1 MIDLTKASDPVAA
14 DDNPS
19 VDEFLGTKPRPRWR
33 RWMKY
38 WLPGLVLLLLV
49 LAIVQCTADAPGPDY
64 ITAPVAQESLSL
76 SVTATGNLRPT
87 NQVEVG
93 AEVTGPLSQVLVD
106 VNDRVTKG
114 QVIAVIN
121 TEIIDQQIA
130 QARAN
135 VGAARAALAQAQA
148 TLDIDRV
155 QLTRLE
161 EVRRISGGRVPSQIE
176 VERAEAAVERDRAA
190 VASARANIDAA
201 QALLN
206 GNLTTRSRAVIR
218 APVTGVV
225 LARRVEPGQT
235 VVASFNT
242 VTLFVI
248 AEDLSTMQLR
258 VSIDEADVG
267 QVQAGQAATFTV
279 DAYPG
284 RRFPAVLQ
292 RVDLASSSTTDA
304 QSGTGAAAAASG
316 AGSVVSY
323 EARLDVV
330 NLDGLLRP
338 GMTATATIA
347 TQDTGT
353 ALLVPNAALR
363 FRPDAEEESAGGVF
377 QPQIGLEDGKQQ
389 ASIGEGS
396 RQQVQVLQ
404 ADGTLKAVEV
414 ITGRSDGRRT
424 VVRSNALKP
433 GMKVVTGI
441 KAAAR

>member
-1 MIDLTKASDPVAA
+1 VTDLSKPAEQ
-14 DDNPS
+14 PS

-38 WLPGLVLLLLV
+38 WLPGLVVVLLILGI
-49 LAIVQCTADAPGPDY
+49 AQCTREAPKPDY
-64 ITAPVAQESLSL
+64 ITEAVAQESLSL

-93 AEVTGPLSQVLVD
+93 AEVTGPLDSVLVD

-130 QARAN
+130 QSRAN
-135 VGAARAALAQAQA
+135 LNAARAALAQAQA
-148 TLDIDRV
+148 TIDIDKV
-155 QLTRLE
+155 QLARLQD
-161 EVRRISGGRVPSQIE
+161 VRRLSGGRVPSQIE
-176 VERAEAAVERDRAA
+176 LEQAEAAVARDRAA
-190 VASARANIDAA
+190 VASARANIEAA
-201 QALLN
+201 QASLN
-206 GNLTTRSRAVIR
+206 GNLTTRTRAVIR

-248 AEDLSTMQLR
+248 AEDLSEMQLR

-267 QVQAGQAATFTV
+267 QVNPGQKATFTV

-284 RRFPAVLQ
+284 RRFPATLQ
-292 RVDLASSSTTDA
+292 RVDLASASTTQA
-304 QSGTGAAAAASG
+304 SASGGTGTSAAGG
-316 AGSVVSY
+316 AVVSY
-323 EARLDVV
+323 EARLDVQ
-330 NLDGLLRP
+330 NPDGLLRP

-347 TQDTGT
+347 TQNTGT
-353 ALLVPNAALR
+353 AMLVPNAALR
-363 FRPDAEEESAGGVF
+363 FRPETKEEAGGGVF
-377 QPQIGLEDGKQQ
+377 NPQIGLEDGKQQ
-389 ASIGEGS
+389 ASIGVGS

-404 ADGTLKAVEV
+404 ADGTLKAIEV
-414 ITGRSDGRRT
+414 VTGRSDGRRT
-424 VVRSNALKP
+424 VVTSKGLKP

-441 KAAAR
+441 KAAAQ

>member
-1 MIDLTKASDPVAA
+1 MSVTIDKGETE
-14 DDNPS
+14 PS

-38 WLPGLVLLLLV
+38 WLPALIVLLLV
-49 LAIVQCTADAPGPDY
+49 LTIAQCSAEPPPPDY
-64 ITAPVAQESLSL
+64 ITEAVAEESLSL

-93 AEVTGPLSQVLVD
+93 AEVTGPVDSVLVD

-130 QARAN
+130 QSRAN
-135 VGAARAALAQAQA
+135 ANAARAALGQAQA
-148 TLDIDRV
+148 TLDIDMV
-155 QLTRLE
+155 QLKRLE
-161 EVRRISGGRVPSQIE
+161 EVRRLSGGRVPSQIE
-176 VERAEAAVERDRAA
+176 IEQAEAAVQRDKAA
-190 VASARANIDAA
+190 VASARANIQAA
-201 QALLN
+201 EALLK

-218 APVTGVV
+218 APVNGVV
-225 LARRVEPGQT
+225 LARRIEPGQT
-235 VVASFNT
+235 VVAAFNT

-248 AEDLSTMQLR
+248 AEDLGEMQLR

-267 QVQAGQAATFTV
+267 QVKAGQKASFTV

-284 RRFPAVLQ
+284 RKFPATLQ
-292 RVDLASSSTTDA
+292 RIDLASANTVQG
-304 QSGTGAAAAASG
+304 QSGGATTSAAG
-316 AGSVVSY
+316 GSVVSY
-323 EARLDVV
+323 EARLEVL
-330 NLDGLLRP
+330 NPDGLLRP

-347 TQDTGT
+347 TQNTGS

-363 FRPDAEEESAGGVF
+363 FRPDEKEETGGGVF

-389 ASIGEGS
+389 ATIGEGS
-396 RQQVQVLQ
+396 RQKVQVLQ
-404 ADGTLKAVEV
+404 ADGTLKAIEV
-414 ITGRSDGRRT
+414 TTGRSDGRRT
-424 VVRSNALKP
+424 VVTSKELKP

-441 KAAAR
+441 KAAAQ

>member
-1 MIDLTKASDPVAA
+1 MSNPAEE
-14 DDNPS
+14 PS

-38 WLPGLVLLLLV
+38 WLPGIGVVLLLL
-49 LAIVQCTADAPGPDY
+49 LIAQCTAEPPKPDY
-64 ITAPVAQESLSL
+64 ITEPTVQESLDL

-93 AEVTGPLSQVLVD
+93 AEVTGPLDSVLVD

-130 QARAN
+130 QSRAN
-135 VGAARAALAQAQA
+135 LNAARAALGQAQA
-148 TLDIDRV
+148 TLDIDTV
-155 QLTRLE
+155 QLKRLE
-161 EVRRISGGRVPSQIE
+161 EVQRLSGGRVPSSIE
-176 VERAEAAVERDRAA
+176 VERAEAAVARDRAA
-190 VASARANIDAA
+190 VASARANIEAA
-201 QALLN
+201 QASLN
-206 GNLTTRSRAVIR
+206 GNLTTRTRAVIR
-218 APVTGVV
+218 APVDGVV

-248 AEDLSTMQLR
+248 AEDLSQMQLR
-258 VSIDEADVG
+258 VSVDEADVG
-267 QVQAGQAATFTV
+267 QVKPGQKATFTV

-284 RRFPAVLQ
+284 RRFPATLE
-292 RVDLASSSTTDA
+292 RVDLASSSTT
-304 QSGTGAAAAASG
+304 QAAASG
-316 AGSVVSY
+316 GGTAAAGGSVVSY
-323 EARLDVV
+323 EARLTVA
-330 NLDGLLRP
+330 NPEGLLRP

-347 TQDTGT
+347 TQNTGT

-363 FRPDAEEESAGGVF
+363 FRPDAKEEGGGGVF
-377 QPQIGLEDGKQQ
+377 QPQIGLEDQKQQ

-404 ADGTLKAVEV
+404 ADGSLNAIEV
-414 ITGRSDGRRT
+414 VTGRSDGRRT
-424 VVRSNALKP
+424 VVTSKALKA

-441 KAAAR
+441 KAAAQ

>member
-1 MIDLTKASDPVAA
+1 
-14 DDNPS
+14 

-33 RWMKY
+33 RTMKY
-38 WLPGLVLLLLV
+38 WLPALIVALI
-49 LAIVQCTADAPGPDY
+49 LALIISSFFSEAPKPDY
-64 ITAPVAQESLSL
+64 ITEDVAQESLSL

-93 AEVTGPLSQVLVD
+93 AEVTGPLDSVLVD
-106 VNDRVTKG
+106 VNDRVTRG

-121 TEIIDQQIA
+121 TEIIDQQVA
-130 QARAN
+130 LSRAN
-135 VGAARAALAQAQA
+135 LGAARAALAQAQA
-148 TLDIDRV
+148 TLNIDKV
-155 QLTRLE
+155 QLERLQ
-161 EVRRISGGRVPSQIE
+161 EVRRLSDGRVPSLIE
-176 VERAEAAVERDRAA
+176 VEQAEAAVERDRAA

-201 QALLN
+201 EASLK

-248 AEDLSTMQLR
+248 AEDLSAMQLR

-267 QVQAGQAATFTV
+267 QVKSGQEATFTV

-284 RRFPAVLQ
+284 RRFPATLE
-292 RVDLASSSTTDA
+292 RVDLASSNTVQS
-304 QSGTGAAAAASG
+304 QSGGSGAAAAG
-316 AGSVVSY
+316 GSVVNY
-323 EARLDVV
+323 EARLDVQ
-330 NLDGLLRP
+330 NQDGLLRP

-347 TQDTGT
+347 TQNTGN

-363 FRPDAEEESAGGVF
+363 FRPDTKAEEGGGVF
-377 QPQIGLEDGKQQ
+377 QPQIGLENQEQQ
-389 ASIGEGS
+389 ATIGEGS

-404 ADGTLKAVEV
+404 ADGTLRAVNV
-414 ITGRSDGRRT
+414 VTGRSDGRRT
-424 VVRSNALKP
+424 VVRSSDLKP
-433 GMKVVTGI
+433 GMKVVTGL

>member
-1 MIDLTKASDPVAA
+1 MNDTSKLAEA
-14 DDNPS
+14 PS
-19 VDEFLGTKPRPRWR
+19 VDDFLGTKPRPRWR

-38 WLPGLVLLLLV
+38 WLPALVVALL
-49 LAIVQCTADAPGPDY
+49 IVGIAQCTAEAPPPDY
-64 ITAPVAQESLSL
+64 ITEAVAQESLAL

-93 AEVTGPLSQVLVD
+93 AEVTGPIDSVLVD
-106 VNDRVTKG
+106 VNDEVTKG

-135 VGAARAALAQAQA
+135 LNAARAALGQAQA
-148 TLDIDRV
+148 TLDIDKV
-155 QLTRLE
+155 QLARLE
-161 EVRRISGGRVPSQIE
+161 EVRRLSDGRVPSQIE
-176 VERAEAAVERDRAA
+176 VEQAKAAVQRDLAA
-190 VASARANIDAA
+190 VASARANIEAA
-201 QALLN
+201 QASLN
-206 GNLTTRSRAVIR
+206 GNLTTRTRAVIR
-218 APVTGVV
+218 APVNGVV

-235 VVASFNT
+235 VVAAFNT

-248 AEDLSTMQLR
+248 AEDLSQMQLR

-267 QVQAGQAATFTV
+267 QVQAGQQASFTV

-284 RRFPAVLQ
+284 RRFPATLQ
-292 RVDLASSSTTDA
+292 RVDLASRNTVDS
-304 QSGTGAAAAASG
+304 QSGGASAAVASG
-316 AGSVVSY
+316 SGSVVSY
-323 EARLDVV
+323 EARLDVA
-330 NLDGLLRP
+330 NPEGLLRP

-347 TQDTGT
+347 TQNTGN

-363 FRPDAEEESAGGVF
+363 FRPDEKKEEGGGVF

-389 ASIGEGS
+389 ATIGEGS

-404 ADGTLKAVEV
+404 ANGTLKAIEV

-424 VVRSNALKP
+424 VVRSNTLKP
-433 GMKVVTGI
+433 GMKVVTGV
-441 KAAAR
+441 KAARK

>member
-1 MIDLTKASDPVAA
+1 VNATSNPAEQ
-14 DDNPS
+14 PS

-38 WLPGLVLLLLV
+38 WLPALIVLVLVLV
-49 LAIVQCTADAPGPDY
+49 IAQCTAEKPKPDY
-64 ITAPVAQESLSL
+64 ITEAVAQESLSL

-93 AEVTGPLSQVLVD
+93 AEVTGPLDSVLVD

-130 QARAN
+130 QSRAN
-135 VGAARAALAQAQA
+135 LNAARAALGQAQA
-148 TLDIDRV
+148 TLDIDKV
-155 QLTRLE
+155 QLARLE
-161 EVRRISGGRVPSQIE
+161 EVRQISGGRVPSLIE
-176 VERAEAAVERDRAA
+176 LERAEAAVERDKAA
-190 VASARANIDAA
+190 VASARANIEAADAS
-201 QALLN
+201 LK
-206 GNLTTRSRAVIR
+206 GNLTTRTRAVIR

-248 AEDLSTMQLR
+248 AEDLSEMQLR

-267 QVQAGQAATFTV
+267 QIKAGQKATFTV

-284 RRFPAVLQ
+284 RRFPATLQ
-292 RVDLASSSTTDA
+292 RVDLASSNTVQA
-304 QSGTGAAAAASG
+304 QSGGGAAAAAG
-316 AGSVVSY
+316 ASVVSY
-323 EARLDVV
+323 EARLEVQ
-330 NLDGLLRP
+330 NPEGLLRP

-347 TQDTGT
+347 TQNTGT

-363 FRPDAEEESAGGVF
+363 FRPEPEEQEGGGVF
-377 QPQIGLEDGKQQ
+377 NPQIGLEEQKQQ
-389 ASIGEGS
+389 ATIGEGS

-404 ADGTLKAVEV
+404 PDGTLKAIEV

-424 VVRSNALKP
+424 VVRSKQLKP
-433 GMKVVTGI
+433 GMKVVTAV
-441 KAAAR
+441 KAAGK

>member
-1 MIDLTKASDPVAA
+1 MNEASNPAEV
-14 DDNPS
+14 PS
-19 VDEFLGTKPRPRWR
+19 VDEFLGTKPRPLWR
-33 RWMKY
+33 RWMKF
-38 WLPGLVLLLLV
+38 WLPGLILVVLV
-49 LAIVQCTADAPGPDY
+49 LVIAKCTADPPKPDY
-64 ITAPVAQESLSL
+64 ITAEVAQESLSL

-93 AEVTGPLSQVLVD
+93 AEVTGPIDSVLVD

-135 VGAARAALAQAQA
+135 LNAARAALAQAQA

-155 QLTRLE
+155 QLARLE
-161 EVRRISGGRVPSQIE
+161 EVRRLSDGRVPSQIE
-176 VERAEAAVERDRAA
+176 LDQAKAAVERDKAA
-190 VASARANIDAA
+190 VASARANIEAA
-201 QALLN
+201 EALLK
-206 GNLTTRSRAVIR
+206 GNLTTRTRAVIR
-218 APVTGVV
+218 APVDGVV

-248 AEDLSTMQLR
+248 AEDLARMQLR

-267 QVQAGQAATFTV
+267 QVKAGQQASFTV

-284 RRFPAVLQ
+284 RRFPATLE
-292 RVDLASSSTTDA
+292 RIDLASSNTVQS
-304 QSGTGAAAAASG
+304 QSGGSAASAG
-316 AGSVVSY
+316 AGGSVVSY
-323 EARLDVV
+323 EARLDVQ
-330 NLDGLLRP
+330 NPDGLLRP

-347 TQDTGT
+347 TQNTGS

-363 FRPDAEEESAGGVF
+363 FRPDAKEEGGGGVF
-377 QPQIGLEDGKQQ
+377 QPQIGLEEQKQQ
-389 ASIGEGS
+389 ATIGEGS

-404 ADGTLKAVEV
+404 ADGSLKAIEV
-414 ITGRSDGRRT
+414 VTGRSDGRRT
-424 VVRSNALKP
+424 VVRSKELKA
-433 GMKVVTGI
+433 GMKVVTGV
-441 KAAAR
+441 KAAAK

>member
-1 MIDLTKASDPVAA
+1 MTTQAA
-14 DDNPS
+14 EPGPS

-33 RWMKY
+33 RTMKY
-38 WLPGLVLLLLV
+38 WLPGLIVLVLLALILSAV
-49 LAIVQCTADAPGPDY
+49 FSEAPKPDY
-64 ITAPVAQESLSL
+64 IAESVVQESLDL

-93 AEVTGPLSQVLVD
+93 AEVTGPVDSVLVD

-135 VGAARAALAQAQA
+135 LGAARAALAQAQA
-148 TLDIDRV
+148 TLGIDTV
-155 QLTRLE
+155 QLSRLE
-161 EVRRISGGRVPSQIE
+161 EVRRLSGGRVPSLIE
-176 VERAEAAVERDRAA
+176 IEQAEAAVQRDRAA
-190 VASARANIDAA
+190 VASAKANIEAADAS
-201 QALLN
+201 LK

-218 APVTGVV
+218 APVNGVV
-225 LARRVEPGQT
+225 LARRIEPGQT
-235 VVASFNT
+235 VVAAFNT

-248 AEDLSTMQLR
+248 AEDLAEMQLR
-258 VSIDEADVG
+258 VAIDEADVG
-267 QVQAGQAATFTV
+267 QVKAGQKATFTV

-284 RRFPAVLQ
+284 RQFPATLE
-292 RVDLASSSTTDA
+292 RVDLASATTV
-304 QSGTGAAAAASG
+304 QGQGGSGTPAAASG
-316 AGSVVSY
+316 GSVVSY
-323 EARLDVV
+323 EARLKVA
-330 NLDGLLRP
+330 NPEGLLRP

-347 TQDTGT
+347 TRNTGS

-363 FRPDAEEESAGGVF
+363 FRPDTEEEAGGGVF
-377 QPQIGLEDGKQQ
+377 NPQIGLEDGKQQ

-396 RQQVQVLQ
+396 RQQVQVLE
-404 ADGTLKAVEV
+404 ADGTLKAIEV

-424 VVRSNALKP
+424 VVRSKELKP

-441 KAAAR
+441 KAAGK

>member
-1 MIDLTKASDPVAA
+1 MNAM
-14 DDNPS
+14 DNPVEAPG

-38 WLPGLVLLLLV
+38 WLPGLIGAILLALILW
-49 LAIVQCTADAPGPDY
+49 AIFREPPKPQY
-64 ITAPVAQESLSL
+64 ITEAAVQQSLSL

-93 AEVTGPLSQVLVD
+93 AEVTGPLDSVLVD

-114 QVIAVIN
+114 EVIAVIN

-135 VGAARAALAQAQA
+135 LNASRAALAQAQA
-148 TLDIDRV
+148 TFSIDKL
-155 QLTRLE
+155 QLARFE
-161 EVRRISGGRVPSQIE
+161 EVRRLSDGRVPSQIE
-176 VERAEAAVERDRAA
+176 LERAAAAVDRDRAA
-190 VASARANIDAA
+190 VASARANIEAA
-201 QALLN
+201 EALLR

-235 VVASFNT
+235 VVASFNS

-248 AEDLSTMQLR
+248 AEDLSEMQLR

-267 QVQAGQAATFTV
+267 QVKPGQKANFTV

-284 RRFPAVLQ
+284 RRFPATLQ
-292 RVDLASSSTTDA
+292 RVDLASKNTVEGQAGS
-304 QSGTGAAAAASG
+304 SG
-316 AGSVVSY
+316 ASAAGAGNAVVSY
-323 EARLDVV
+323 EARLDVQ
-330 NLDGLLRP
+330 NPDGLLRP
-338 GMTATATIA
+338 GMTATATIE
-347 TQDTGT
+347 TQNTGV

-363 FRPDAEEESAGGVF
+363 FRPADNEKEAGGVF
-377 QPQIGLEDGKQQ
+377 QPQIGLEEQKQQ
-389 ASIGEGS
+389 ATIGEGS

-404 ADGTLKAVEV
+404 ADGTLRAIEV
-414 ITGRSDGRRT
+414 VTGRSDGRQT
-424 VVRSNALKP
+424 VVRSKDLKP
-433 GMKVVTGI
+433 GMKVVTGV
-441 KAAAR
+441 KAPTS